1 MMNEEI
7 TTETVKYLDDTA
19 LKHMYARLNR
29 RFKVV
34 NALPAVSTLTPAE
47 LNLIYLYIDGED
59 YIPYFVNDGQW
70 VEFGINSDEQ
80 VQADWTEDDDT
91 LPSFVRNKPE
101 QLLAD
106 AHVEGNDLVI
116 EKLYGGETV
125 EFSGMSDAEREK
137 LEGIEDN
144 AQVNVIETVQVAG
157 VDLTVS
163 EKTVNIPDAT
173 SGVKGVVK
181 LTGDLDSVDT
191 NAAITPAAVSSGLGT
206 KQDNL
211 PTTGTAS
218 DTYAINVSGS
228 ASSATYD
235 GNGDEIFTTYATKTE
250 MGGKQDQLPTTGTAS
265 DTYAIN
271 VTGSASSATY
281 DGNGDEISTTY
292 ATKDAATT
300 STDGLMSAADKDKL
314 DGITDYVVSA
324 SVSGRTLTLTPKNG
338 EAVTFTETGDVNVIE
353 GVKVGNDALVPDAD
367 KVVTVPLFNGST
379 NGAVTA
385 PTSTNRNA
393 ASFLNGMGDWSMLEE
408 VSEASI
414 DAMFL
419 SVTLGG
425 REYKVIKIGN
435 QLWMAE
441 NLDWAFQYNGEP
453 LPVGSEGVPSTPA
466 AWYYNNDSATY
477 GIDGGKKCGL
487 LYNWYAAE
495 YLNNA
500 NYGLLPSGWHI
511 PSQGECETAWN
522 IIAPEGAG
530 YGINYSAGGKLKAVD
545 GSIISDPAWPSNWNG
560 TDDYGFRLLPCGSRA
575 SDGVFR
581 NLDNYGYYWSTSSGS
596 GDTIRAMGCWFG
608 DITISPGYFMPRN
621 CGISIRLVKN
631 LT

>member
-1 MMNEEI
+1 MNEEI

-235 GNGDEIFTTYATKTE
+235 GNGDEISTNYATKTE

-292 ATKDAATT
+292 ATKDVATI
-300 STDGLMSAADKDKL
+300 STDGLMSAEDKTKL
-314 DGITDYVVSA
+314 DGITDYLVSA

-353 GVKVGNDALVPDAD
+353 GVKVGNDALVPDAN
-367 KVVTVPLFNGST
+367 KVVTVPLFRGST

-408 VSEASI
+408 VTDGDI
-414 DAMFL
+414 DAMFIEGIL
-419 SVTLGG
+419 IGG
-425 REYKVIKIGN
+425 REYKTVVIGN
-435 QLWMAE
+435 QEWLAE
-441 NLDWAFQYNGEP
+441 NLDYKFAYDGGT
-453 LPVGSEGVPSTPA
+453 LPVDGSGTPSTPH
-466 AWYYNNDSATY
+466 AWYYNNDEASY
-477 GIDGGKKCGL
+477 GIDGTYKCGL
-487 LYNWYAAE
+487 LYNWYAAK
-495 YLNNA
+495 YLDDNKA
-500 NYGLLPSGWHI
+500 TLLPDGWHVPTNNELGI
-511 PSQGECETAWN
+511 LA
-522 IIAPEGAG
+522 EG
-530 YGINYSAGGKLKAVD
+530 IGGTKLKALD
-545 GSIISDPAWPSNWNG
+545 NSITSNWPSNWNG
-560 TDDYGFRLLPCGSRA
+560 TDEYGFGSLPSGR
-575 SDGVFR
+575 
-581 NLDNYGYYWSTSSGS
+581 YSGS
-596 GDTIRAMGCWFG
+596 FNNLGSYSNFWTSIEKNSLNAYYRFLSTGTSLSSDDRDKTYGF
-608 DITISPGYFMPRN
+608 
-621 CGISIRLVKN
+621 SIRLVKN